1 MIPILIINCTL
12 IIKSYSNKD
21 EVPSIGRIF
30 PMIILTDSMT
40 PEFESGDLIVC
51 KTADVEDIKVGDII
65 CFYDPAG
72 NDKVI
77 APGTDGSYTFDLKNT
92 SSQSAD
98 YKIWV
103 ETTVSSNT
111 TDMPLQTRMSSTEG
125 WLLGSNYF
133 DELRVTK
140 ADIAYTGDVSVQ
152 DSEGNKIPTEHVKL
166 MI

>member
-1 MIPILIINCTL
+1 
-12 IIKSYSNKD
+12 
-21 EVPSIGRIF
+21 
-30 PMIILTDSMT
+30 MIILTDSMA

-51 KTADVEDIKVGDII
+51 KTADAEDIKVGDII

-111 TDMPLQTRMSSTEG
+111 TDMSLQTRMSSTEG

-140 ADIAYTGDVSVQ
+140 ADITYTGDVSVQ
-152 DSEGNKIPTEHVKL
+152 DLEGNKIPTEHVKL